1 MFQKLATP
9 GILIYNIIRYK
20 NYESRF
26 YNARQYHRQTGG
38 ADNGHEHHAGVDTAL
53 AINIM
58 KTLEDTRGRLKK
70 QIDKYYGDD
79 AAKTGDQKEDG
90 EGEGAQNK
98 NDAPEAAAE
107 AAEE

>member
-1 MFQKLATP
+1 MKADFTMHV
-9 GILIYNIIRYK
+9 NITD
-20 NYESRF
+20 
-26 YNARQYHRQTGG
+26 RQVVLTTDTNTMQ
-38 ADNGHEHHAGVDTAL
+38 GVDTAL

-79 AAKTGDQKEDG
+79 ASKTGDQKEDG
-90 EGEGAQNK
+90 EGDGEGAQNK

>member
-1 MFQKLATP
+1 MKADFTMHV
-9 GILIYNIIRYK
+9 NITD
-20 NYESRF
+20 
-26 YNARQYHRQTGG
+26 RQVVLTTDTNTMQ
-38 ADNGHEHHAGVDTAL
+38 GVNTAL

-70 QIDKYYGDD
+70 QIDKYYGND
-79 AAKTGDQKEDG
+79 AAKTGDQKEDGEG

>member
-1 MFQKLATP
+1 MKADFTMHV
-9 GILIYNIIRYK
+9 NITD
-20 NYESRF
+20 
-26 YNARQYHRQTGG
+26 RQVVLTTDTNTMQ
-38 ADNGHEHHAGVDTAL
+38 GVDTAL

-90 EGEGAQNK
+90 EGEGESAQNK

>member
-1 MFQKLATP
+1 MKADFTMHV
-9 GILIYNIIRYK
+9 NITD
-20 NYESRF
+20 
-26 YNARQYHRQTGG
+26 RQVVLTTDTNTMQ
-38 ADNGHEHHAGVDTAL
+38 GVDTAL

-90 EGEGAQNK
+90 EGEGEGAQNK

>member
-1 MFQKLATP
+1 MKADFTMHV
-9 GILIYNIIRYK
+9 NITD
-20 NYESRF
+20 
-26 YNARQYHRQTGG
+26 RQVVLTTDTNTMQ
-38 ADNGHEHHAGVDTAL
+38 GVDTAL

-90 EGEGAQNK
+90 KGEGEGAQNK

>member
-1 MFQKLATP
+1 MKADFTMHV
-9 GILIYNIIRYK
+9 NITD
-20 NYESRF
+20 
-26 YNARQYHRQTGG
+26 RQVVLTTDTNTMQ
-38 ADNGHEHHAGVDTAL
+38 GVDTAL

>member
-1 MFQKLATP
+1 MKADFTMHV
-9 GILIYNIIRYK
+9 NITD
-20 NYESRF
+20 
-26 YNARQYHRQTGG
+26 RQVVLTTDTNTMQ
-38 ADNGHEHHAGVDTAL
+38 GVDTAL

-79 AAKTGDQKEDG
+79 ASKTGDQKEDG
-90 EGEGAQNK
+90 EGEGAQDK
-98 NDAPEAAAE
+98 NNATEAAAE

>member
-1 MFQKLATP
+1 MKAEFTMHV
-9 GILIYNIIRYK
+9 NITD
-20 NYESRF
+20 
-26 YNARQYHRQTGG
+26 RQVVLTTDTNTMQ
-38 ADNGHEHHAGVDTAL
+38 GVDTAL

-79 AAKTGDQKEDG
+79 STKTGDQKEDG
-90 EGEGAQNK
+90 EDEGVQNN

>member
-1 MFQKLATP
+1 MKADFTMHV
-9 GILIYNIIRYK
+9 NITD
-20 NYESRF
+20 
-26 YNARQYHRQTGG
+26 RQVVLTTDTNTMQ
-38 ADNGHEHHAGVDTAL
+38 GVDTAL

-79 AAKTGDQKEDG
+79 ASKTGDQKE
-90 EGEGAQNK
+90 EGEGGGAQDK
-98 NDAPEAAAE
+98 NNAPEAAAE

>member
-1 MFQKLATP
+1 MKADFTMHV
-9 GILIYNIIRYK
+9 NITD
-20 NYESRF
+20 
-26 YNARQYHRQTGG
+26 RQVVLTTDTNTMQ
-38 ADNGHEHHAGVDTAL
+38 GVDTAL

-90 EGEGAQNK
+90 EGEGAQNE
-98 NDAPEAAAE
+98 NNAPEAAAE

>member
-1 MFQKLATP
+1 MKADFTMHV
-9 GILIYNIIRYK
+9 NITD
-20 NYESRF
+20 
-26 YNARQYHRQTGG
+26 RQVVLTTDTNTMQ
-38 ADNGHEHHAGVDTAL
+38 GVDTAL

-79 AAKTGDQKEDG
+79 SAKTGDQKEDG
-90 EGEGAQNK
+90 EGEGGQNK

>member
-1 MFQKLATP
+1 MKADFTMHV
-9 GILIYNIIRYK
+9 NITD
-20 NYESRF
+20 
-26 YNARQYHRQTGG
+26 RQVVLTTDTNTMQ
-38 ADNGHEHHAGVDTAL
+38 GVDTAL

-90 EGEGAQNK
+90 EGEGAQNE
-98 NDAPEAAAE
+98 NNAPEAAAE
-107 AAEE
+107 AAEK

>member
-1 MFQKLATP
+1 MKADFTMHV
-9 GILIYNIIRYK
+9 NITD
-20 NYESRF
+20 
-26 YNARQYHRQTGG
+26 RQVVLTTDTNTMQ
-38 ADNGHEHHAGVDTAL
+38 GVDTAL

-79 AAKTGDQKEDG
+79 AVKTGAQKEDGEG

>member
-1 MFQKLATP
+1 MKADFTMHV
-9 GILIYNIIRYK
+9 NITD
-20 NYESRF
+20 
-26 YNARQYHRQTGG
+26 RQVVLTTDTNTMQ
-38 ADNGHEHHAGVDTAL
+38 GVDTAL

-79 AAKTGDQKEDG
+79 STKTGDQKEDG

>member
-1 MFQKLATP
+1 MKADFTMHV
-9 GILIYNIIRYK
+9 NITD
-20 NYESRF
+20 
-26 YNARQYHRQTGG
+26 RQVVLTTDTNTMQ
-38 ADNGHEHHAGVDTAL
+38 GVDTAL
-53 AINIM
+53 AIKIM

-90 EGEGAQNK
+90 EGEGKKKK

>member
-1 MFQKLATP
+1 MKADFTMHV
-9 GILIYNIIRYK
+9 NITD
-20 NYESRF
+20 
-26 YNARQYHRQTGG
+26 RQVVLTTDTNTMQ
-38 ADNGHEHHAGVDTAL
+38 GVDTAL

-79 AAKTGDQKEDG
+79 ASKTGDQKEDG
-90 EGEGAQNK
+90 EGEGAQDK
-98 NDAPEAAAE
+98 NEAPEAAAE

>member
-1 MFQKLATP
+1 MKPEFTLQVSITD
-9 GILIYNIIRYK
+9 
-20 NYESRF
+20 
-26 YNARQYHRQTGG
+26 RQVVLTTDTNTMQ
-38 ADNGHEHHAGVDTAL
+38 GVDTAL

-90 EGEGAQNK
+90 EGEGAQNE
-98 NDAPEAAAE
+98 NNAPEAAAE
-107 AAEE
+107 AAEK